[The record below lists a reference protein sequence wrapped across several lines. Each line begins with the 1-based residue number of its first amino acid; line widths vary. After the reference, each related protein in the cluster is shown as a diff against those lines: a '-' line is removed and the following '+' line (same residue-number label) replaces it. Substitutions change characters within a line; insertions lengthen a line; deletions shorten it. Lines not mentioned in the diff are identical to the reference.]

1 MAKAKRPSG
10 KLPKSAITGKIVKMD
25 ELKKHPDT
33 NYLQTVKPKN
43 KKGK

>member
-1 MAKAKRPSG
+1 MAKAKRPIG
-10 KLPKSAITGKIVKMD
+10 KLPKSAKDGRIVSIG

-33 NYLQTVKPKN
+33 NYLQTIKPK